1 MAKYILR
8 ILFFMTV
15 VAVAAPLSAHVAND
29 NAVSVS
35 QAGEEIRL
43 SVSGQNV
50 RVQNAQGETLEVF
63 SITGTKVASFR
74 IDAADKSV
82 TLNLTRGCYIIKVK
96 NVVRKVSVL

>member
-8 ILFFMTV
+8 ILFSITLV
-15 VAVAAPLSAHVAND
+15 SVAGPLSAHIPND

-50 RVQNAQGETLEVF
+50 RVQNAQGEMLEVF

-82 TLNLTRGCYIIKVK
+82 SLNLTRGCYIVKVK
-96 NVVRKVSVL
+96 NIVRKVSIL